1 MKVIKAFGDG
11 KNPEYFQLKG
21 LFTPGKWQFSVR
33 MHTGGAKYISQA
45 SGEFDLMVD
54 LTWGEYTM
62 PLKGKISAHNTGIN
76 VDYAK
81 MIVLTPDVYIYDPT
95 NNVQLAVYPNSV
107 VSPLV
112 TDYALGVLI
121 DG

>member
-1 MKVIKAFGDG
+1 MKVIKAFGNG
-11 KNPEYFQLKG
+11 ANPEYFQLNG
-21 LFTPGKWQFSVR
+21 LFTPGKWQFAIR
-33 MHTGGAKYISQA
+33 MHTGGSKYIYQA

-62 PLKGKISAHNTGIN
+62 PVTGKVSAHNDGVN